1 MPNPEN
7 IRGQGF
13 HTNPERINRK
23 GRPKKLPNLD
33 ELLADVLGDE
43 AKDGKTAA
51 EVILMVIRAKALKG
65 DLRAAEI
72 LYERAYGRTPQIID
86 AKIDNV
92 NKTTITLA
100 DGSII
105 EF

>member
-7 IRGQGF
+7 IKGQGF

-23 GRPKKLPNLD
+23 GRPKKLPGLD
-33 ELLADVLGDE
+33 ELLIDVLSE
-43 AKDGKTAA
+43 EKDGKTAA
-51 EVILMVIRAKALKG
+51 ELLIRVIRQKALKG

-72 LYERAYGRTPQIID
+72 LIERVWGRVPQIID
-86 AKIDNV
+86 AKIDNAF
-92 NKTTITLA
+92 KTSITLS